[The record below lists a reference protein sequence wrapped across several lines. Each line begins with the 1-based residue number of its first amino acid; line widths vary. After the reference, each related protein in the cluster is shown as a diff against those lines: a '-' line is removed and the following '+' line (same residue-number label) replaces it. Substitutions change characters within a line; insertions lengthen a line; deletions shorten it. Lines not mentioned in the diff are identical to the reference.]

1 MLIELFCPL
10 HCLVNSTLWF
20 PQLSKLISFQVHQLL
35 VPPTCFGPPHMC
47 AVCVNF
53 KDRGGGCL
61 FSEDLFS
68 VRKYDIFFFTF
79 SPAASLWH
87 LTFLNSRSDLSNGW
101 EAWPWRRSIP
111 HPTHVMC
118 IQLLF
123 KWRSDDKLSN
133 CHRVS
138 MITSE
143 EGKRKSKWTRMCY
156 SEAISSIS
164 YSTYLLNCQSICVAA
179 CCILILCHI
188 SHHIIL
194 SLLNR

>member
-1 MLIELFCPL
+1 M
-10 HCLVNSTLWF
+10 
-20 PQLSKLISFQVHQLL
+20 
-35 VPPTCFGPPHMC
+35 
-47 AVCVNF
+47 
-53 KDRGGGCL
+53 
-61 FSEDLFS
+61 
-68 VRKYDIFFFTF
+68 FFYIF

-138 MITSE
+138 TITSE
-143 EGKRKSKWTRMCY
+143 EWKRKSKWTQMSH
-156 SEAISSIS
+156 SEAISSIL
-164 YSTYLLNCQSICVAA
+164 YSTYLLDCQSICVAA

-194 SLLNR
+194 SPFHRLEREIWKRPCQSISKWLHFPDSAHLNAVGDYQSEKWWFAIARIADHSVRSHHHC